1 MFASK
6 PRVLAIVGPTAV
18 GKSDFALDIAE
29 SYNGEIISAD
39 SRQVYRY
46 MDIGTA
52 KPTPE
57 MRCRVAHHLI
67 DLIDPDQQYSV
78 AQFVRDATAALHD
91 IWDRQKLPIVV
102 GGTGLYVK
110 ALLDGLE
117 LPEVPPDPALRAEL
131 EQRIRSEGL
140 EAVVAELLRCD
151 PDAARIVDLRNPRR
165 VIRALE
171 VTLKSGTPFSALR
184 RRTPPDWNTLRIGL
198 TLDRQALYERIN
210 RRLEQQVA
218 AGLVQEVRG
227 LLARGYRPDD
237 PGLCGLVYREFVR
250 HVLGELSLDQAICLA
265 QRETRRYAKRQL
277 TWFRAD
283 PQVRWFEATP
293 DGLKQARAAIEQW
306 LAEPDYPHQLVG

>member
-1 MFASK
+1 MSASK

-29 SYNGEIISAD
+29 VHNGEIISAD
-39 SRQVYRY
+39 SRQVYRC

-57 MRCRVAHHLI
+57 MRRRVAHHLI
-67 DLIDPDQQYSV
+67 DLINPDQQYSV
-78 AQFVRDATAALHD
+78 ALFVRDATATLHD
-91 IWDRQKLPIVV
+91 LWDRGKLPIVV

-140 EAVVAELLRCD
+140 EVVVADLLRCD

-184 RRTPPDWNTLRIGL
+184 RRAPPDWNTLRIGL

-218 AGLVQEVRG
+218 AGLVEEVRR
-227 LLARGYRPDD
+227 LLARGYHPNDH
-237 PGLCGLVYREFVR
+237 GLHGLVYREFVQ
-250 HVLGELSLDQAICLA
+250 HVLGELSLDEAIRLA

-283 PQVRWFEATP
+283 PQVHWFEATR
-293 DGLKQARAAIEQW
+293 DGLRQAHAAIEQW
-306 LAEPDYPHQLVG
+306 LAEPVYRR